1 MNKRRKSKKQYI
13 ATVFAAIIILIAGV
27 IYAIDTLSNPQQNIP
42 ASGDTVI
49 LSVQFID
56 VGQADSTLITL
67 STGETMLIDAGE
79 ATEAT
84 PIFEELDERN
94 IDDIDILV
102 ATHPHSDHIGGMR
115 SIVERYD
122 IGRVLIPNM
131 SSDSKTYTNM
141 INSLNSKDITID
153 EAYAG
158 YSFFLGSAQ
167 CIVVSPNA
175 EDDKDANNESIVIY
189 LDYGDTD
196 FLFTGDMEEWAE
208 DRVLDAH
215 YYIDAD
221 VLKVAHHGSSTGSC
235 EAFLAAVSPDY
246 AVISCGLNNSY
257 GHPHTDTLDRLYEIG
272 ARIYR
277 TDVLGDVLFVSDGKT
292 LTITT
297 GG

>member
-42 ASGDTVI
+42 ASTVI